1 MRSLIRCSSLELTL
15 GSENMHFSLSE
26 ETLMIRDMV
35 RKFAKNE
42 VEPIAAELDKTHR
55 FPIEVFKSMGDLG
68 LTGLPI
74 PEAWGGAGASYVDF
88 AILVEEL
95 AKVCASTAVTMSVH
109 TGLGCMSIYKYGS
122 DYLKEKYLRSLASGE
137 IIGAYALTEPNS
149 GSDAGSLKCRAEDKG
164 DHFLVNGSKIFIS
177 LGGYATTYCTFVK
190 TDPTQPSGKG
200 ITCLIIEKDTPGFTI
215 SKPLDKMGLHGD
227 PTVEL
232 FFENVKVPKE
242 NVLGDINDGF
252 KVAMGLLAGGRI
264 TIGAQG
270 LGIGEG
276 ALEYTSNYIKERKQF
291 GKPLAANQGV
301 QWMIADMA
309 TELEAAQLLVYR
321 AAWLKDQDLPHNK
334 EASMAKRFAT
344 DTAMRVT
351 TDCVQLMGGYG
362 YCKEY
367 PIERMMRDVK
377 ITQIYEGSNQI
388 QRTIIAREVLGKF

>member
-1 MRSLIRCSSLELTL
+1 M
-15 GSENMHFSLSE
+15 NFSLGD
-26 ETLMIRDMV
+26 ETKSIRDMV

-42 VEPIAAELDKTHR
+42 VEPLAAELDKTHK
-55 FPIEVFKSMGDLG
+55 FPMDTFKKMAGLG

-74 PEAWGGAGASYVDF
+74 PEEWGGAGASYVDF
-88 AILVEEL
+88 AIFVEEI
-95 AKVCASTAVTMSVH
+95 AKVCASTAVVMSVH

-122 DYLKEKYLRSLASGE
+122 QLLKEKYLRALATGE
-137 IIGAYALTEPNS
+137 IIGAYALTEPNA
-149 GSDAGSLKCRAEDKG
+149 GSDAAALKCRAEDKG
-164 DHFLVNGSKIFIS
+164 DYFIINGSKIFITN
-177 LGGYATTYCTFVK
+177 GGHATTYCTFVK
-190 TDPTQPSGKG
+190 TDPTQPAGKG

-215 SKPLDKMGLHGD
+215 SKPVEKMGLHGD

-232 FFENVKVPKE
+232 YFENVKVPKE
-242 NVLGDINDGF
+242 NVLGEINDGF

-264 TIGAQG
+264 TIAAQG

-276 ALEYTSNYIKERKQF
+276 ALDYTNNYIKERKQF

-301 QWMIADMA
+301 QWMVADMA
-309 TELEAAQLLVYR
+309 TELEAAQMLVYR

-334 EASMAKRFAT
+334 EASMAKKFAT
-344 DTAMRVT
+344 DTGMRVT

-367 PIERMMRDVK
+367 PLERMMRDVK

-388 QRTIIAREVLGKF
+388 QRIIIAREVLGRF